1 MLRWVLTAMGA
12 CATLGPG
19 TVLAQAGT
27 VRDADAAVEAT
38 ADAEDGSPPEARP
51 LGNQGDWIT
60 HADYPPQAERE
71 GLAGATRVRLDVDGQ
86 GVPTRCTIK
95 STSGSELLDTTT
107 CAKMMERARF
117 RPAVDSA
124 GLAVPAVFETT
135 VRWSVW
141 EDALDPHAT
150 TPQPIDT
157 RLWASVS
164 NLEYD
169 PAVQGDRTAMYDLEV
184 DGAGAVT
191 NCTITRGSGDE
202 LFNNSLCRQLKAN
215 AAFDVSS
222 SGPGRFSGS
231 QTEQERILR
240 IFPQMDSSRPDS
252 RNYEVRA
259 FIEEDGSVSHCRWVG
274 RNAPALDPWPVCNRS
289 SWVEQRD
296 VDGKP
301 VRGVTYLGLS
311 QRAVDEL
318 AMRRDDGDNPANR
331 EITMVILEDGSVSD
345 CRWSGA
351 NPPAFD
357 PWLACNYVAGA
368 LKQNPALAA
377 ITRGR
382 QVIRLDVN
390 EVAAL
395 AARAARER

>member
-1 MLRWVLTAMGA
+1 MLRWVLAVMGA
-12 CATLGPG
+12 CAALGPV
-19 TVLAQAGT
+19 TASAQAET
-27 VRDADAAVEAT
+27 VVRAVRDDA
-38 ADAEDGSPPEARP
+38 PRP
-51 LGNQGDWIT
+51 LVNPGEWII
-60 HADYPPQAERE
+60 HGDYPPQALRE
-71 GLAGATRVRLDVDGQ
+71 GLSGTTGVRLDVDEQ
-86 GVPTRCTIK
+86 GAPVRCTITA
-95 STSGSELLDTTT
+95 TSGSEVLDTAT
-107 CAKMMERARF
+107 CAKLMERARF
-117 RPAVDSA
+117 YPVQNSA
-124 GLAVPAVFETT
+124 GFAVPSMYETS
-135 VRWSVW
+135 VRWAESD
-141 EDALDPHAT
+141 DASDPFAT

-157 RLWASVS
+157 RLWVSVS

-202 LFNNSLCRQLKAN
+202 LFDNSLCRQLKAN

-222 SGPGRFSGS
+222 SGAGRFSGS

-240 IFPQMDSSRPDS
+240 IFPQTDSSRPDS

-259 FIEEDGSVSHCRWVG
+259 FIEEDGTVSHCRWVG

-301 VRGVTYLGLS
+301 VRGETYLGLS
-311 QRAVDEL
+311 QRKVDEL
-318 AMRRDDGDNPANR
+318 AVSRDDRDNPANR
-331 EITMVILEDGSVSD
+331 DITMVFLEDGSVSD

-357 PWLACNYVAGA
+357 SWLACNYVADA

-377 ITRGR
+377 VSRGR
-382 QVIRLDVN
+382 QVIRPDEN